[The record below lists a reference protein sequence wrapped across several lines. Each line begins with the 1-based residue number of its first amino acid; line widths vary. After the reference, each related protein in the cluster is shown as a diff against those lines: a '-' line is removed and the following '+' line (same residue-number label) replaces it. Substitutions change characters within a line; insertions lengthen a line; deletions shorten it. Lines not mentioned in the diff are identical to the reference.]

1 MGWLRRASRGGASR
15 GVLVAVLLLL
25 VVVYAVYALRY
36 YMGRRGSNPH
46 TAATAVPVE
55 GTASGGVGTAGSGTR
70 ELVLEAEVGTFEGG
84 VTVAN
89 RGGEPWKDC
98 DLTLLA
104 HPVGQTGGWDR
115 VFHHRVEGVDAGSV
129 IEVPYDRLRDKDDAP
144 YDPATFEPTTF
155 ALFCTTRAGK
165 ALWHGRWDAGEG
177 RFLRGR

>member
-1 MGWLRRASRGGASR
+1 MLVS
-15 GVLVAVLLLL
+15 VLVVL

-36 YMGRRGSNPH
+36 YVGRRGSHPVPG
-46 TAATAVPVE
+46 ATAVPVAE
-55 GTASGGVGTAGSGTR
+55 TASGGVGTAGSGTR
-70 ELVLEAEVGTFEGG
+70 ELVLEAEVGTFDGG

-104 HPVGQTGGWDR
+104 HPAGQKGGWDR

-129 IEVPYDRLRDKDDAP
+129 IEVPYGLLRDKDDTP
-144 YDPATFEPTTF
+144 FDPAAFEPTTF

-165 ALWHGRWDAGEG
+165 ALWHGRWDAGEA
-177 RFLRGR
+177 RFIRGR